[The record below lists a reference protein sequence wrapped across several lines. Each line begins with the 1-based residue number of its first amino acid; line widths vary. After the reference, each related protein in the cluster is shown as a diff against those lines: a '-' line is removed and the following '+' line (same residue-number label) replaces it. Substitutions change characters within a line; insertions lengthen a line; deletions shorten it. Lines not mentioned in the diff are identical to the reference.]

1 MTLQFQHNWERA
13 LVAATIA
20 EAAKACPECKI
31 GRTAIQKL
39 VYFMHVLGVPMR
51 YNFEIHHFG
60 PFCSDITSD
69 LDWLMAD
76 EIVVNDSLSDDKYN
90 YRTTTSGYDRLAKT
104 FPTEFEQHG
113 KIISAVTKAFGDL
126 SPSIL
131 ELIATLDYSFRW
143 VRACGG
149 TGPWKQWT
157 VDKFKSIKKEK
168 FSTEQID
175 RWYNVLVELALIEK

>member
-1 MTLQFQHNWERA
+1 MTLQFQHSWERA

-20 EAAKACPECKI
+20 EATKACPECKI

-39 VYFMHVLGVPMR
+39 VYFMQVLGVPMR
-51 YNFEIHHFG
+51 YNFEIYHYG
-60 PFCSDITSD
+60 PFCSSIASD
-69 LDWLMAD
+69 LEWLLAD
-76 EIVVNDSLSDDKYN
+76 EIVVNDSQSDDKYN
-90 YRTTTSGYDRLAKT
+90 YRTTAGYDKLSKK
-104 FPTEFEQHG
+104 FPIEFEQHG
-113 KIISAVTKAFGDL
+113 KIISAVTEAFGDL

-149 TGPWKQWT
+149 TGPWKQRT

-168 FSTEQID
+168 FTTEQID
-175 RWYNVLVELALIEK
+175 RWYDVLVKLALIEN

>member
-90 YRTTTSGYDRLAKT
+90 YRTTTSGYDRRGERAKRD
-104 FPTEFEQHG
+104 
-113 KIISAVTKAFGDL
+113 AVRKLHVPYQRRF
-126 SPSIL
+126 
-131 ELIATLDYSFRW
+131 
-143 VRACGG
+143 
-149 TGPWKQWT
+149 Q
-157 VDKFKSIKKEK
+157 
-168 FSTEQID
+168 
-175 RWYNVLVELALIEK
+175 VET